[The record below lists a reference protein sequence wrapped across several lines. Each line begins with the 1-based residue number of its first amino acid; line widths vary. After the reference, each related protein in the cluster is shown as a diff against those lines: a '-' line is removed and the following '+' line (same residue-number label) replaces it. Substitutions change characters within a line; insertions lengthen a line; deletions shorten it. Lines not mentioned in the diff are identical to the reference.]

1 MEGDCYLLAS
11 RYLATTNSAYIIS
24 DGIRGKYCTWNFKGN
39 TQADFVAWCK
49 REGLVCGGNPFY
61 VGYDSVWFNGEFMPH
76 QRAIYLKEVE
86 NEKKREK
93 FVQDSLRSLS
103 SQKDSLPNK
112 TITIEYLE
120 LGKSTAERIGFNY
133 SEYIGS
139 AEFWD
144 YTDLFSVT
152 IQAKDMGDTTF
163 IYRNYTTVYDTVLHV
178 FWGGSRD
185 KIKHSNVTAN
195 GIVSNDYVSETYGL
209 TFDMHGMHYRY
220 THSTDYEHSISGDGK
235 LLFGKNHIFGS
246 YQYSYTLVQCIP
258 FFGKIPFL
266 GFLFRHVSDQ
276 TETRYIFIQVTI
288 QEVREDV

>member
-1 MEGDCYLLAS
+1 
-11 RYLATTNSAYIIS
+11 
-24 DGIRGKYCTWNFKGN
+24 
-39 TQADFVAWCK
+39 
-49 REGLVCGGNPFY
+49 
-61 VGYDSVWFNGEFMPH
+61 MPH

-93 FVQDSLRSLS
+93 FVQDSLRSFS
-103 SQKDSLPNK
+103 FQKDSLPNK

-139 AEFWD
+139 AEFWS
-144 YTDLFSVT
+144 YNDLFSVT

-209 TFDMHGMHYRY
+209 TFDMQGMHYRY

-246 YQYSYTLVQCIP
+246 YQYSYTLVQGIP